1 MASQEK
7 TKGSVRFNTAVTRHD
22 GREGITLG
30 CRSDTWP
37 ALPNPDAT
45 ASDLSTVSLAST
57 PAESLLFQFA
67 GTVPV
72 YEAVMPAQPQQ
83 TFVATSTAPVSTS
96 PIYMQPMPQYG
107 QPVPQMGHP
116 MGTTLVQAMSVQQ
129 AYPYGYGYQQQKT
142 EGPLKRFL
150 RGAADGFMLGTMGWM
165 G

>member
-1 MASQEK
+1 M
-7 TKGSVRFNTAVTRHD
+7 
-22 GREGITLG
+22 L
-30 CRSDTWP
+30 
-37 ALPNPDAT
+37 L
-45 ASDLSTVSLAST
+45 
-57 PAESLLFQFA
+57 LLFIGVVSTHAQLYPTLMQPRPIYLPSHLHQHLQFA

-116 MGTTLVQAMSVQQ
+116 IGTTLVQAMSVQQ